1 MGSPIPKYD
10 EVDEMKQD
18 KGVNDELQKDKDE
31 FDFKELEDLEEKIKD
46 DSDKN

>member
-1 MGSPIPKYD
+1 
-10 EVDEMKQD
+10 MKQD